1 MIQCSRDNIHHSIRN
16 TCELKCI
23 NNHRC
28 PMNLD
33 NDVRKRFSRQLAQEL
48 VKSFIYIYIYI
59 NKQRDNG
66 INSYM
71 ISTSFFFQQE
81 ICTTILNSEARHA

>member
-1 MIQCSRDNIHHSIRN
+1 
-16 TCELKCI
+16 
-23 NNHRC
+23 
-28 PMNLD
+28 MNLD

-48 VKSFIYIYIYI
+48 VK
-59 NKQRDNG
+59 QRDNG

-71 ISTSFFFQQE
+71 ISTSFFFFQQE